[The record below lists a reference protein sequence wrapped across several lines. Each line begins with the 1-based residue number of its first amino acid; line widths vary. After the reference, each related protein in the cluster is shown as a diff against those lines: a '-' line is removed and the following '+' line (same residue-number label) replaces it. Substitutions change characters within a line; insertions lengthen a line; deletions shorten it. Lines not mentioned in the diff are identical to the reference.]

1 MAVLS
6 AAKGNNSFKMAGANK
21 EQKIDKHKP
30 RYRFSRDVY
39 KGSGF
44 FPSPQVLFPTICLCS
59 SHMLRAA
66 APCSLPQPQTPPQGF
81 GTPTTAHQT
90 SWIQH
95 LNSTAWILRK
105 LDQEAAGEAPP
116 VLDSLSL
123 PCFTAEMKHPCVMAQ
138 WFLAQRSMRCVSTH
152 WNQ

>member
-6 AAKGNNSFKMAGANK
+6 AVKGNNSFKMAGANK

-30 RYRFSRDVY
+30 RYGFSRDVY

-44 FPSPQVLFPTICLCS
+44 FPSPPGSFSTICLCS

-95 LNSTAWILRK
+95 LKFHCLNFEEVGPGSCRWSSCCAK
-105 LDQEAAGEAPP
+105 Q
-116 VLDSLSL
+116 SLSAL
-123 PCFTAEMKHPCVMAQ
+123 FHNRNET
-138 WFLAQRSMRCVSTH
+138 SMCHGTVVSVVYEVC
-152 WNQ
+152 